1 MTTVRRG
8 YTHQLARRPPR
19 FRGVL
24 ATTVQSENTQV
35 LRAEVMNLLEKGA
48 IGIVPPA
55 QSESGF
61 YSRSKKTAT
70 YSRSR
75 TPELCPDE
83 KVLQDDHFETDPPA
97 NMPRGLVHVAGSERR
112 VLLHPGSPPS
122 QTILEI
128 HIRRGGIS
136 IQVPAVWAIPGSLH
150 FYTGFYTPLRQI
162 GICILNYLDYWLILA
177 QSQAVLSSHKTLL
190 LSHLDC
196 LGLSVNFAKS
206 ILSPS
211 FVPGHS
217 YRLSADDSKCLSGAS
232 HNNSAPRG
240 LLQGRYRPSAQ
251 SFPENAGPYGSG
263 FSGTPIRSATYAT
276 HPVLAEAEGY
286 IRGLASRTPSR
297 NGDLGL
303 CISPGPLEGPLLAKA
318 RRDPRHG
325 AQKESC
331 HDRCFQQGLG
341 SAVRGQT
348 DLRPLVRRGV
358 GPAHQL
364 PRNASSVSGLSI
376 LPARHSGTP
385 CASTLRQQVRS
396 VIHK

>member
-1 MTTVRRG
+1 MQSHICTRWTRLLG
-8 YTHQLARRPPR
+8 GWTSSFSASHDGCAPGLPGQDARQWGSR
-19 FRGVL
+19 
-24 ATTVQSENTQV
+24 
-35 LRAEVMNLLEKGA
+35 
-48 IGIVPPA
+48 
-55 QSESGF
+55 SGF
-61 YSRSKKTAT
+61 SLSQG
-70 YSRSR
+70 
-75 TPELCPDE
+75 PEEHDRPDSTRHQSDRPSHQAFD
-83 KVLQDDHFETDPPA
+83 VQPDSVGAPHLAHDDGD
-97 NMPRGLVHVAGSERR
+97 G
-112 VLLHPGSPPS
+112 
-122 QTILEI
+122 
-128 HIRRGGIS
+128 
-136 IQVPAVWAIPGSLH
+136 LH

-376 LPARHSGTP
+376 IPARHSGTP